1 MSSYRFNVTWDAEI
15 EISDALDEDE
25 AWDLAYAK
33 IEETFQR
40 YKNRVVVEPILE
52 EPEAQW
58 GLFDEDPEEQQ
69 PAFISLDDID
79 YL

>member
-1 MSSYRFNVTWDAEI
+1 MSVYRFNVTWDAEI

-25 AWDLAYAK
+25 AWDMAYAK

-40 YKNRVVVEPILE
+40 HKNRVVVEPILE
-52 EPEAQW
+52 EHEAQW

-69 PAFISLDDID
+69 PAFISLDDVD